1 MFIHQIHHPATARE
15 KAQADP
21 RVRGNVNFGF
31 TGDVNFGFTGETRGL
46 NFQYKSITRV
56 IVIGEKGYHLLQG
69 GYQGDSVISPPG
81 RRLDVVT

>member
-31 TGDVNFGFTGETRGL
+31 TGETRCL

-69 GYQGDSVISPPG
+69 DYQGDSVISPPG